1 MSTPETTEP
10 DPVDQLAEDVA
21 AETLEYPEGTPE
33 LRPVLALPRMRRAD
47 AYEALGHIQDEQK
60 KVKRSESDDEPDDET
75 EDSDEDSDEVKPVEL
90 DPLSYGAQ
98 YRVVAYIEEYL
109 RVVAKD
115 QKVFDRWVA
124 GPNGDDG
131 VRDADLV
138 KAFNVYMKRTQ
149 PGEAA
154 SSTS

>member
-21 AETLEYPEGTPE
+21 AETLEYPEGAPE
-33 LRPVLALPRMRRAD
+33 LLPVLALPRMRRAD
-47 AYEALGHIQDEQK
+47 AYEALGHIQDEQRR
-60 KVKRSESDDEPDDET
+60 VKRAEPDVNNGQEPPEDVNEVG
-75 EDSDEDSDEVKPVEL
+75 EDSNDEVKPVEL

-98 YRVVAYIEEYL
+98 YRVVAYIEQYL
-109 RVVAKD
+109 GVVAADVKA
-115 QKVFDRWVA
+115 FDRWKTRVT
-124 GPNGDDG
+124 
-131 VRDADLV
+131 DADLV
-138 KAFNVYMKRTQ
+138 KTFNVYMKRTQ

>member
-1 MSTPETTEP
+1 MSTPENEP

-60 KVKRSESDDEPDDET
+60 KVKRSESDDEPEDDG
-75 EDSDEDSDEVKPVEL
+75 DEDSDEVKPVEL

-98 YRVVAYIEEYL
+98 YRVVAYIEQYL
-109 RVVAKD
+109 GVVAAD
-115 QKVFDRWVA
+115 QKAFERWATRVT
-124 GPNGDDG
+124 
-131 VRDADLV
+131 DADLV
-138 KAFNVYMKRTQ
+138 KAFNVYMRKAQ
-149 PGEAA
+149 PGEAD